1 MIENFTH
8 ILNEKTKR
16 MGIRTAAFMSD
27 LLNISEDA
35 AYRRM
40 RNPQA
45 LRADEM
51 IKLAQELKIDLSQF
65 SNTDENLLTVE
76 LKSLHFEKY
85 TSRDFFKELES
96 RLDLCIFHPHS
107 QINYGAKEIPFF
119 YYMWFPKLAAFK
131 NFIWQREFLKDPSY
145 NKRVFRGNEQRESEY
160 VQLAEKYL
168 KVTSHEIWGYETL
181 YSTLYQIQHYRES
194 GLFEDDQIYR
204 EVLQQYDQ
212 LIDLVFEQAE
222 VGRKLNPYLPNF
234 KGARFKLYFTPMMTV
249 DNSIIFHTIKE
260 KVAMICSQLSGVVVS
275 DSSHWVMST
284 ETWLETCK
292 ENGTLLSKTGN
303 HFRSKLLKEYNS
315 KKEMMGMGAGY

>member
-131 NFIWQREFLKDPSY
+131 NFIWQREFLKDPS
-145 NKRVFRGNEQRESEY
+145 
-160 VQLAEKYL
+160 
-168 KVTSHEIWGYETL
+168 
-181 YSTLYQIQHYRES
+181 
-194 GLFEDDQIYR
+194 
-204 EVLQQYDQ
+204 
-212 LIDLVFEQAE
+212 
-222 VGRKLNPYLPNF
+222 
-234 KGARFKLYFTPMMTV
+234 
-249 DNSIIFHTIKE
+249 
-260 KVAMICSQLSGVVVS
+260 
-275 DSSHWVMST
+275 
-284 ETWLETCK
+284 
-292 ENGTLLSKTGN
+292 
-303 HFRSKLLKEYNS
+303 
-315 KKEMMGMGAGY
+315 